1 MNAKMPMLTGYRVLD
16 ITQFVAGPTCTRIMA
31 ECGAEVIKVE
41 LAPFGDRG
49 RASGDKSRDPRF
61 SNSSQSTYYF
71 QHNHSKKSLAVDLK
85 QTRGRELIKS
95 LVAKVDV
102 VVESFAPGVMKR
114 MGLGYDDL
122 KAINPR
128 LIMCSISLAGQ
139 SGPLSQ
145 KPGFDYMGAAYA
157 GIAGLA
163 GEADRGPSQFATA
176 IGDSA
181 TGVTA
186 AMAIGFALL
195 HRERTGEGQYIE
207 CSLLDTYFHM
217 HEVNV
222 PKSTL
227 RGPSFAPKRAG
238 SLHPDGGPT
247 GIFRY
252 KGEEFISIMV
262 MPHQWKQMVETM
274 NMPELADDPRFNS
287 PRARRDNNEALKV
300 IVEEWL
306 RTFPSR
312 EAAISALEAGRIP
325 CAPVL
330 TLHEAIAHPH
340 LRGRGTV
347 RQVKDRLIGKFDI
360 PGMPARFSQWP
371 AGTSVRADLLGEH
384 NEQVLH
390 ELLSISDSEIAA
402 LYADK
407 VLVRDQLLDSDA
419 LNSRRDYELVAPHPS
434 TIDVAK

>member
-49 RASGDKSRDPRF
+49 RASGDKSRDHRF

-71 QHNHSKKSLAVDLK
+71 QHNHSRKSLAVDLK
-85 QTRGRELIKS
+85 QARGRELIKS

-145 KPGFDYMGAAYA
+145 KPGFDYMGAAYS
-157 GIAGLA
+157 GITSTI
-163 GEADRGPSQFATA
+163 GEADRSPAQLATA

-186 AMAIGFALL
+186 AMAIGGALL

-207 CSLLDTYFHM
+207 CSLLDTYFQM

-222 PKSTL
+222 PRSSL
-227 RGPSFAPKRAG
+227 RGASFAPRRMG

-247 GIFRY
+247 GVFRC
-252 KGEEFISIMV
+252 KGEDFIAIMV
-262 MPHQWKQMVETM
+262 MPYQWPQMIKAM
-274 NMPELADDPRFNS
+274 SMPALANDPRFS
-287 PRARRDNNEALKV
+287 TPRARRDNNEALNH
-300 IVEEWL
+300 IIEQWL
-306 RTFPSR
+306 SQFPTR
-312 EAAISALEAGRIP
+312 E
-325 CAPVL
+325 
-330 TLHEAIAHPH
+330 
-340 LRGRGTV
+340 
-347 RQVKDRLIGKFDI
+347 
-360 PGMPARFSQWP
+360 
-371 AGTSVRADLLGEH
+371 
-384 NEQVLH
+384 
-390 ELLSISDSEIAA
+390 
-402 LYADK
+402 
-407 VLVRDQLLDSDA
+407 
-419 LNSRRDYELVAPHPS
+419 
-434 TIDVAK
+434 